1 MAEAAL
7 DQGPRIS
14 GTTRAAILL
23 LVLGEDQAADVLKH
37 MGPDEVQQVGHAMAE
52 LSSVP
57 REQVDAVLAGFLD
70 DLGDQ
75 TPLGVGADDYLRRMF
90 VGALGDRRGTV
101 LANRILMG
109 DRSRGLDALRWM
121 DPPAIAQVLRGEHP
135 QIIAIVLAHLDAGPA
150 GKVVQLLPTSIRPE
164 VLHRVA
170 NLDSVPPSA
179 LTELD
184 DIMDRQFSADPDIER
199 ARVDGLRTA
208 ASIINGLGGGMDD
221 EIMTDLRERDAELS
235 EKIDEA
241 MFVFENLMDLDD
253 RGFQVL
259 MRELPGD
266 VLVPAL
272 KGADGEL
279 RAKFMK
285 NMSKRA
291 ADMLK
296 DDLDTSGPVRLAE
309 VETAQKSIL
318 DVAKRLGDEGQI
330 SIARGDDFV

>member
-7 DQGPRIS
+7 LDAPKIS
-14 GTTRAAILL
+14 GPTRAAILL
-23 LVLGEDQAADVLKH
+23 LVLGEEQAADVLRH
-37 MGPDEVQQVGHAMAE
+37 MGPDEVQQVGQAMAG

-57 REQVDAVLAGFLD
+57 RDQVDGVLAGFLD

-109 DRSRGLDALRWM
+109 DQSRGIDALRWM
-121 DPPAIAQVLRGEHP
+121 DPPAIASVLRDEHP
-135 QIIAIVLAHLDAGPA
+135 QIVAIVLAHLDAGPA
-150 GKVVQLLPTSIRPE
+150 SRVVQLLPAEVRPE

-170 NLDSVPPSA
+170 SLDSVPPSA

-199 ARVDGLRTA
+199 AHVDGLRAA
-208 ASIINGLGGGMDD
+208 ASIINSLGGGLDE
-221 EIMTDLRERDAELS
+221 EIMTTLRERDEDLS
-235 EKIDEA
+235 VRIDEA
-241 MFVFENLMDLDD
+241 MFVFDNLMELDD
-253 RGFQVL
+253 RGMQVL

-266 VLVPAL
+266 ALVPAL
-272 KGADGEL
+272 KGADATL
-279 RAKFMK
+279 QAKFTK

-291 ADMLK
+291 GDMLR
-296 DDLDTSGPVRLAE
+296 DDLEASGPMRLAE
-309 VETAQKSIL
+309 VEAAQKTIL
-318 DVAKRLGDEGQI
+318 DVAKRLAEEGQI
-330 SIARGDDFV
+330 DLGRGDDYV